1 MGGESS
7 YVVDLAASD
16 DETHRDRLR
25 GASGIRSLGTVRGVE
40 SLGTRQVYANPWM
53 TVREDEIQRADG
65 SSGIYGVVDK
75 PDFAL
80 VIPLDGERLRLVEQ
94 FRYPI
99 GLRRWEFPQGTAPDR
114 ADSDPLQ
121 LATRELR
128 EETGLRAGTM
138 IQLGLLDVAPG
149 MSSQRGRVFLAT
161 NLVEGFHEREHEEQD
176 MRSRWFPRAEF
187 ESMIAKGEITDAQ
200 SIAAYTLLLLHEHSQ
215 P

>member
-25 GASGIRSLGTVRGVE
+25 GVSRIRTLGTVRAVE
-40 SLGTRQVYANPWM
+40 SLGTRQVYSNPWM
-53 TVREDEIQRADG
+53 TVREDEILRADG

-80 VIPLDGERLRLVEQ
+80 VIPLDGERVRLVEQ
-94 FRYPI
+94 FRYPL

-114 ADSDPLQ
+114 AEVDPLE

-128 EETGLRAGTM
+128 EETGLRAGKM
-138 IQLGLLDVAPG
+138 IELGVLDVAPG

-161 NLVEGFHEREHEEQD
+161 QLTEGFHEREHEEQD
-176 MRSRWFPRAEF
+176 MRSAWFPRADF
-187 ESMIAKGEITDAQ
+187 ETMISKGEISDAQ